1 MPIYKKRKIKM
12 AKKNDNK
19 QIKIKLTGSLIGASE
34 SQKRVVRGLG
44 LTKKDQVVEHYN
56 SATIM
61 GMVNKV
67 PHLVSVVD

>member
-1 MPIYKKRKIKM
+1 M

-34 SQKRVVRGLG
+34 AQRKVVRGLG
-44 LTKKDQVVEHYN
+44 LTKKDQIVEHYD
-56 SATIM
+56 SPTIM

-67 PHLVSVVD
+67 PHLVKVVD

>member
-1 MPIYKKRKIKM
+1 M
-12 AKKNDNK
+12 AKNDNK
-19 QIKIKLTGSLIGASE
+19 QIKIKLAGSLIGASE
-34 SQKRVVRGLG
+34 AQRRVVRGLG

-67 PHLVSVVD
+67 SHLLTVVE

>member
-1 MPIYKKRKIKM
+1 M

-34 SQKRVVRGLG
+34 AQKRVVRGLG
-44 LTKKDQVVEHYN
+44 LTKKDQIVEHYD

-67 PHLVSVVD
+67 PHLVKVVD